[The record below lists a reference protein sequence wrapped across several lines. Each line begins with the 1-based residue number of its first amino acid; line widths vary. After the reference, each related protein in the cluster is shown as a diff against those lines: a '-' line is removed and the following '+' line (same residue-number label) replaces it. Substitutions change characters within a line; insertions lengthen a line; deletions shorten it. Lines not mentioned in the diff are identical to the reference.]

1 MSTLN
6 PDRIKSNHRNR
17 IRVWIIAF
25 LTGSVLMVWLVA
37 ELDLILQNAGDRLP
51 VMSYTTALINIIT
64 QPQLRKMYLLFELM
78 FGAWI
83 MYEAAAIGQHVNNI
97 DTVMLTPDIEVP
109 VKAGNGQYGTERFL
123 TEAELEEKLDVFVYD
138 GRSRPK
144 LPGNG
149 GIVVQMIRSGRKE
162 IIVYDSGERHCI
174 ILGASGAG
182 KTRRELLVLMWLQI
196 IAGQSVIVS
205 DVKGELYYYTKPYAA
220 QHQYK
225 TIDFDL
231 RNPKKS
237 AHYNFL
243 QPILDA
249 FERGDSADGID
260 KTWDLVSV
268 LVGEQKGEPIWYNG
282 ECAAIAAVIL
292 IVVIEAPRQYRNLAN
307 VYYFMAG

>member
-6 PDRIKSNHRNR
+6 PDRIKSNHRKR

-37 ELDLILQNAGDRLP
+37 ELDLILRRGAVDRLP

-109 VKAGNGQYGTERFL
+109 VKAGNGQHGAERFL
-123 TEAELEEKLDVFVYD
+123 TDEELTEKLDVFVYD

-149 GIVVQMIRSGRKE
+149 GIVVQMKKTVGRRS
-162 IIVYDSGERHCI
+162 
-174 ILGASGAG
+174 
-182 KTRRELLVLMWLQI
+182 
-196 IAGQSVIVS
+196 
-205 DVKGELYYYTKPYAA
+205 
-220 QHQYK
+220 
-225 TIDFDL
+225 
-231 RNPKKS
+231 
-237 AHYNFL
+237 
-243 QPILDA
+243 
-249 FERGDSADGID
+249 
-260 KTWDLVSV
+260 
-268 LVGEQKGEPIWYNG
+268 
-282 ECAAIAAVIL
+282 
-292 IVVIEAPRQYRNLAN
+292 
-307 VYYFMAG
+307 

>member
-6 PDRIKSNHRNR
+6 PDRIKSNHRKR

-37 ELDLILQNAGDRLP
+37 ELDLILRRGEVDRLP
-51 VMSYTTALINIIT
+51 VMPYTTALINIIR

-109 VKAGNGQYGTERFL
+109 VKAGNGQHGAERFL
-123 TEAELEEKLDVFVYD
+123 TDEELTEKLDVFVYD

-149 GIVVQMIRSGRKE
+149 GIVVQMKKSGRKE

-292 IVVIEAPRQYRNLAN
+292 IVVIEAR
-307 VYYFMAG
+307 MM